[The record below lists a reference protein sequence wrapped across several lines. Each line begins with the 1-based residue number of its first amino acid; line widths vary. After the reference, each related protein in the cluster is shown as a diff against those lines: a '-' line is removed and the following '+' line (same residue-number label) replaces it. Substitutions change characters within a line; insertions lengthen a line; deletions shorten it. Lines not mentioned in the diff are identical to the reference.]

1 MPFFSRT
8 KKGIKEM
15 KVFSAKNLS
24 LANYLI
30 ENGCNVIKIKK
41 NPQFNSMVLIDFIYD
56 SVLMNNLTIWKKIKE
71 DERKAKEIKE

>member
-1 MPFFSRT
+1 
-8 KKGIKEM
+8 M

-30 ENGCNVIKIKK
+30 ENGCNVIKINK

-56 SVLMNNLTIWKKIKE
+56 SILMNNLTIWKKIKE